1 MKTNLKIII
10 SVFFAFI
17 LLGGTSLVSA
27 QNMSHTVVEKEVK
40 FARGKNSATYNGQAK
55 YAMSYVYNL
64 TAKKGQKMQIK
75 LTGNNPELKFSLILP
90 DEETMDDGFAV
101 TDWTGTLPQSG
112 KYSIVVVMNDENASR
127 VPYKLWIK
135 IN

>member
-1 MKTNLKIII
+1 MNTL
-10 SVFFAFI
+10 SYR
-17 LLGGTSLVSA
+17 TVSA
-27 QNMSHTVVEKEVK
+27 NKATVNKEWLVVDAEGEVLGRLASK
-40 FARGKNSATYNGQAK
+40 VAKLIRGKHKPNFTPHVDCGDNVVILNAEK
-55 YAMSYVYNL
+55 
-64 TAKKGQKMQIK
+64 IK